1 MVGERN
7 ASDRPTRPLRAD
19 ALRNR
24 ARILAAARA
33 LFAER
38 GPQAPTDAI
47 AERAGVAVGTL
58 YNHFATKEELLEA
71 ALADRVAEITA
82 LARAALERA
91 TEGADP
97 WTEVV
102 GLIRALAAAH
112 MEDRALKAGVGS
124 ARASAVYG
132 RAGGDLF
139 EAAGKLI
146 ERAQTAGQ
154 LRGDVDAMDIVLLLG
169 GLPGPEVTPAVRER
183 HLDIV
188 ISGLRAP

>member
-1 MVGERN
+1 ME
-7 ASDRPTRPLRAD
+7 DRGVSGTPRRAPRAD
-19 ALRNR
+19 AFRNR

-38 GPQAPTDAI
+38 GPRASTDAI

-58 YNHFATKEELLEA
+58 YNHFATKDELLEA

-82 LARAALERA
+82 LARAALER
-91 TEGADP
+91 TEDGADP
-97 WTEVV
+97 WTEMV
-102 GLIRALAAAH
+102 GLIRTLAAAH
-112 MEDRALKAGVGS
+112 LEDRALKAAVGA

-146 ERAQTAGQ
+146 ERAQAAGQ
-154 LRGDVDAMDIVLLLG
+154 LRGDVDAMDIMHLLG

-183 HLDIV
+183 HLDILLA
-188 ISGLRAP
+188 GLRAP